1 MRCLYCGKEL
11 ALFKR
16 LRGGEFCS
24 DAHRLRYQEEYTQLA
39 LNRLLQA
46 NAAQEKDSGGVKSKE
61 TKSTE
66 PESPAL
72 RRRERIEREES
83 PGALPEIAAP
93 LLPAIAG
100 SSNDGRLSDG
110 LLNDGLLNDGRLP

>member
-24 DAHRLRYQEEYTQLA
+24 DAHRQRYQEEYTQLA

-46 NAAQEKDSGGVKSKE
+46 NSSQDSKE
-61 TKSTE
+61 QEVKAPGGKTASSPNGSEAKPEVSKRVE
-66 PESPAL
+66 PIESPAMK
-72 RRRERIEREES
+72 RRDRLKSEET
-83 PGALPEIAAP
+83 PG
-93 LLPAIAG
+93 
-100 SSNDGRLSDG
+100 SV
-110 LLNDGLLNDGRLP
+110 

>member
-46 NAAQEKDSGGVKSKE
+46 NAAQEKDSGGVTSKE
-61 TKSTE
+61 MKLAE

-72 RRRERIEREES
+72 KRRERIGWEES

-93 LLPAIAG
+93 LAPASAIAG
-100 SSNDGRLSDG
+100 HLNAGH
-110 LLNDGLLNDGRLP
+110 LNDGQSNLAQSNN